1 MARPVAIDGQAIQEA
16 VGILLRAQRP
26 VLVTEHVGGDA
37 SVVNLLVELCQ
48 SLAIPVMESFR
59 PAFLNFPRD
68 HPLYLPYDR
77 RRVESSD

>member
-1 MARPVAIDGQAIQEA
+1 MARPFAIDEPAIQEA
-16 VGILLRAQRP
+16 VDMLLRAQRP
-26 VLVTEHVGGDA
+26 VLVTEHVGRDA
-37 SVVNLLVELCQ
+37 SVVSSLIELCE